1 MPDDIHNFIRTA
13 DIYLPRIFR
22 DGTAEALGALNT
34 VSMDELP
41 DAVLVDGTITDFTH
55 VRSKGIRHAVSLAML
70 FAYRITAASEQAVDP
85 SKWLETYLAALGR
98 LGFRM
103 SEVSEIENHVA
114 TTDVLVHKALVP
126 FLEVALGGAAA
137 GPAILALMNQ
147 LSEMDKD
154 KPWITLLHREIRR
167 FNVQEIHFA
176 TVIETEVETQIRNV
190 VARFDISTGTTQFLF
205 FRVTQNTA
213 TFKGETRT
221 MTGNNALMIDIAP
234 ELHTRLRQ
242 AIKDHIWNAKIG

>member
-1 MPDDIHNFIRTA
+1 MPGDIYDFIRTA
-13 DIYLPRIFR
+13 DIYLPRIVR
-22 DGTAEALGALNT
+22 DGTTEALGALNT
-34 VSMDELP
+34 VSIDELS

-70 FAYRITAASEQAVDP
+70 FAYRITAASEQATDP
-85 SKWLETYLAALGR
+85 HKWLETYLAALGR

-103 SEVSEIENHVA
+103 SEVSEIKNHVA
-114 TTDVLVHKALVP
+114 TTNLLVHNAIIP

-154 KPWITLLHREIRR
+154 KPWITLLHREIHR
-167 FNVQEIHFA
+167 FNVQELHFA
-176 TVIETEVETQIRNV
+176 TVAETEVETQIRNV

-205 FRVTQNTA
+205 FKVTQNTA
-213 TFKGETRT
+213 TFQSETRT
-221 MTGNNALMIDIAP
+221 MTGNNALIIDMAP
-234 ELHTRLRQ
+234 ELHARLRE
-242 AIKDHIWNAKIG
+242 AIQDYIWNAKIG